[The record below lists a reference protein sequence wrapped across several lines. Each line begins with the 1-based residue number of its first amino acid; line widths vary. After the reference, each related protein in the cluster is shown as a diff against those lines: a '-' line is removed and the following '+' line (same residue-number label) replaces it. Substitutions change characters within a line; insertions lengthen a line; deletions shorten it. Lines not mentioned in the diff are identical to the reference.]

1 MGNEFV
7 NVDLVRFSQTAQPLA
22 KTFDK
27 DKNGTLDK
35 DEYNEFIGKWN
46 AEHKDKNPLL
56 MQLHIKT
63 LNQEAEKIAKICDK
77 DNYKGV
83 LTESEIQEFMSLCE
97 KLNIKNPFKKGTS
110 VKAVLTGDDSTK
122 LTSNK
127 VFQDKGDSFLDEYF
141 VKCALFAN
149 WLKLDVMGFKG
160 SDKFFH
166 AVGNYEAMSAG
177 AEKCVKKVCAGQD
190 QDKRKNSKRP
200 EADYTEDLY
209 ANWLGREFAKMYPG
223 KEPHDL
229 FAPLAPNGF
238 DVEKSKKSPAAL
250 MREASKNKDGYFV
263 KKYKQYTGY
272 LKEKYVRERFVK
284 EIKDIFGL

>member
-1 MGNEFV
+1 MGKEFV

-35 DEYNEFIGKWN
+35 DEYNLFIGKWN
-46 AEHKDKNPLL
+46 VEHKNKNPLL

-63 LNQEAEKIAKICDK
+63 LNQEAEKIARICDK
-77 DNYKGV
+77 DSYKGV
-83 LTESEIQEFMSLCE
+83 LTESEIQEFMDLCE

-110 VKAVLTGDDSTK
+110 VKAVLTGDNSTK
-122 LTSNK
+122 LTSDK
-127 VFQDKGDSFLDEYF
+127 KFQDKGDDFWDEYF

-238 DVEKSKKSPAAL
+238 DVEKSKKSPASL
-250 MREASKNKDGYFV
+250 MREASKGKDGYFV

>member
-1 MGNEFV
+1 M
-7 NVDLVRFSQTAQPLA
+7 RFSQTAQPLA